1 MKKWGLAPAHAPK
14 TLRICNTGQC
24 LYPFFHKPAL
34 RLSFDQATKEQ
45 LRAIQAKYHSL
56 IRSVIE
62 EQLLF
67 EPGKATRN
75 RKPLRQ
81 PAPFEATWELRFGPD
96 NRFRVLYGVDQER
109 REVQIQAI
117 GVKKGNRLFVGGEEI
132 EL

>member
-1 MKKWGLAPAHAPK
+1 MARK
-14 TLRICNTGQC
+14 Q
-24 LYPFFHKPAL
+24 PF
-34 RLSFDQATKEQ
+34 RLGYDKAIKEQ

-56 IRSVIE
+56 IRSAIE

-67 EPGKATRN
+67 EPEKETRN

-96 NRFRVLYGVDQER
+96 NRFRVLYGVDDER
-109 REVQIQAI
+109 RGVQVQAI
-117 GVKKGNRLFVGGEEI
+117 GVKKGNRLFVGGEEV

>member
-1 MKKWGLAPAHAPK
+1 MARW
-14 TLRICNTGQC
+14 R
-24 LYPFFHKPAL
+24 PFK
-34 RLSFDQATKEQ
+34 LSYDEAIRNQ
-45 LRAIQAKYHSL
+45 LRAIQVKYHSL
-56 IRSVIE
+56 IRKVIE

-67 EPGKATRN
+67 EPEKETRN

-96 NRFRVLYGVDQER
+96 NRFRVLHGVDQER

-117 GVKKGNRLFVGGEEI
+117 GVKKGDRLFVGGEEV